1 MGWKFRKTLC
11 TLEKLRE
18 NEKFAQHLF
27 ENKLG
32 LPLATCAMLA
42 LTCLSQA
49 PPVNVPSGSLLPTEL
64 RGR

>member
-27 ENKLG
+27 ENKLD

-42 LTCLSQA
+42 LSLAGTTCQRA
-49 PPVNVPSGSLLPTEL
+49 IGQPATD
-64 RGR
+64 